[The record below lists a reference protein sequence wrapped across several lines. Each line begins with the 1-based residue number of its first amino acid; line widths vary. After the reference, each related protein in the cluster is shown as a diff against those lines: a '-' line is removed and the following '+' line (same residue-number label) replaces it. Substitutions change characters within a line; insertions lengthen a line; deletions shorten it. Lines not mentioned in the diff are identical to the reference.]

1 MNLFFRHNSK
11 YNCRLTILFF
21 VVSLFSVLPVFA
33 AVPGLPGAATAVA
46 DKSVEIEAQYL
57 YYDKEANLY
66 HAQGGVIIRQE
77 GMELKADK
85 AVLNQAAN
93 EFEAWGDILL
103 RDKTDYLACRYL
115 KFNYKDQIG
124 SIRDGRIFIKEKNY
138 YITGEHIQKLGPNEY
153 DVENATLT
161 TCDAERAAWLIRS
174 RKVHVKKDGYGVV
187 DDAVFAVKNVPILY
201 LPKGVFPVNT
211 KRQTGFLLPA
221 IGYSDEDGVIVKA
234 AFFWAINR
242 SNDLT
247 LYPEYYSE
255 RGIKF
260 GGEYRYVL
268 NEQAAG
274 DVRASFISDK
284 LVEDNPEDYKDA
296 DKERWSFGMHHF
308 QTLKIGSTLKADVNL
323 VSDNEYLEDF
333 PATFSGNFINELDNV
348 DSKTETYL
356 RSLAIASHSWEH
368 YNVTATGRY
377 YQSLL
382 RKSSEETLQ
391 LLPEITLSALNQ
403 PVFGAD
409 WLFWRMGTDY
419 SHFWRR
425 EGETGHRVDIHPQ
438 INMPLKF
445 GALEV
450 IPYLELRETW
460 YDLSDRVN
468 GKGDGSESR
477 ATMAA
482 GIELKSVAEKVYIC
496 DWWGMDCLL
505 HTLEPM
511 LAYRYVPDVDQDDLP
526 DFDRLDYLPEES
538 NITWGLVS
546 RLVGRYPDANSPDR
560 FDYHEWLKFQI
571 GQAYSFIDVADGV
584 RFLEDD
590 QHASNFY
597 TRLETRSRAGGFYMK
612 LENRFDPY
620 ENANELMTALFSTSN
635 QRGDS
640 LSLEYRYERDLTE
653 LCTGVARLPLASWF
667 DIYGSIRYS
676 IADSHIW
683 ETIYGFNYHP
693 QCWSLDFSVDEER
706 DPYDLSFRLMLSLN
720 GLGGLETGN

>member
-1 MNLFFRHNSK
+1 MIKQLSNFR
-11 YNCRLTILFF
+11 LAVIIFLL
-21 VVSLFSVLPVFA
+21 SLLAGAPAVA
-33 AVPGLPGAATAVA
+33 TVPGMPGAGADIV
-46 DKSVEIEAQYL
+46 DKSVEIEARYL
-57 YYDKEANLY
+57 YYDKQADLY
-66 HAQGGVIIRQE
+66 HAQGGVVIRQK

-93 EFEAWGDILL
+93 EFEAWGDVLL
-103 RDKTDYLACRYL
+103 RDKTDYIACRYL

-124 SIRDGRIFIKEKNY
+124 SIKDGRIFIKEKNY
-138 YITGEHIQKLGPNEY
+138 YITGEHIEKLGPNEY

-174 RKVHVKKDGYGVV
+174 RKVHVKEGGYGVV

-201 LPKGVFPVNT
+201 LPKGIFPINT
-211 KRQTGFLLPA
+211 KRQTGFLLPG
-221 IGYSDEDGVIVKA
+221 IGYSDKDGVIVKG

-260 GGEYRYVL
+260 GGEYRYVI
-268 NEQAAG
+268 NERASG
-274 DVRASFISDK
+274 DIRGSFISDK
-284 LVEDNPEDYKDA
+284 LVDDHPEDYQDA
-296 DKERWSFGMHHF
+296 DKARWSFGAHHF
-308 QTLKIGSTLKADVNL
+308 QTLKIGTTLKTDINL
-323 VSDNEYLEDF
+323 VSDNEFLEDF
-333 PATFSGNFINELDNV
+333 PDTFSGSFIDELDNV

-356 RSLAIASHSWEH
+356 RSLAIASQSWEH
-368 YNVTATGRY
+368 YHVAAAGRY
-377 YQSLL
+377 YQSLV
-382 RKSSEETLQ
+382 RKNDDETLQ
-391 LLPEITLSALNQ
+391 LLPEITLSALNR
-403 PVFGAD
+403 PVFDAD
-409 WLFWRMGTDY
+409 WLFWRMDTDY
-419 SHFWRR
+419 AHFWRR

-445 GALEV
+445 GAFEV

-460 YDLSDRVN
+460 YDLSDRMN
-468 GKGDGSESR
+468 GQSDGSESR

-482 GIELKSVAEKVYIC
+482 GVELKSVTEKVYTC
-496 DWWGMDCLL
+496 DWWGMDRML

-526 DFDRLDYLPEES
+526 DFDQLDYLPEES
-538 NITWGLVS
+538 NVTWGLVS
-546 RLVGRYPDANSPDR
+546 RLVGRYPKSANLDQY
-560 FDYHEWLKFQI
+560 DYHEWLKFQI
-571 GQAYSFIDVADGV
+571 GQAYSFIDVADGY
-584 RFLEDD
+584 RFMEDD
-590 QHASNFY
+590 QHASNFF
-597 TRLETRSRAGGFYMK
+597 TQLEVRSYGGGLYMK

-620 ENANELMTALFSTSN
+620 DNVNELMTALFSTSD
-635 QRGDS
+635 QRGDFI
-640 LSLEYRYERDLTE
+640 SLEYRYERDETE
-653 LCTGVARLPLASWF
+653 LCTGVARLPITTWI

-693 QCWSLDFSVDEER
+693 QCWALDFSVDEER

-720 GLGGLETGN
+720 GLGGLGSGN